1 MQPNSSCLRNSINSF
16 HGGRKKFKENRGAGH
31 LETEKASFSKANA
44 RLFDTLHIV
53 GAALYHISYI
63 SHISKIFI
71 HSDVYLYPIH

>member
-44 RLFDTLHIV
+44 RLFDTLHM
-53 GAALYHISYI
+53 
-63 SHISKIFI
+63 
-71 HSDVYLYPIH
+71 